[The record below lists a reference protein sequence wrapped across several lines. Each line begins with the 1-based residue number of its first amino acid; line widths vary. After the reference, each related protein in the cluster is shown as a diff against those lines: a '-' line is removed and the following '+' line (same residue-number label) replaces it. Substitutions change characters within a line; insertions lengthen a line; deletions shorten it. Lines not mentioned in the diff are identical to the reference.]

1 MIVAQSLVAGYD
13 HLMVLKSVSL
23 HVEPQ
28 EVVAII
34 GSNGAGKSTLLLS
47 LMGIVSP
54 LAGRIVFEGEELQK
68 LPVEKRV
75 ELGCVLVPEG
85 RRVFSTMTVREN
97 LEMGAYSRLHSGRR
111 LEVKESLNWIFS
123 LFPILA
129 QRQMQ
134 LAGTLSG
141 GEQQM
146 LAIGRALMT
155 RPKLLMLDEPSLGV
169 APLVVSAIFKTIKNL
184 QASGL
189 AILIVEQNA
198 RRVLQIADRG
208 YVIETGRFILEGTSQ
223 ELLANSDVERSYL
236 GKDYRAI
243 NE

>member
-1 MIVAQSLVAGYD
+1 MIAVQSLVAGYGR
-13 HLMVLKSVSL
+13 LTVLKSVSL
-23 HVEPQ
+23 HVGPQ
-28 EVVAII
+28 EIVAII

-47 LMGIVSP
+47 LMGIVATM
-54 LAGRIVFEGEELQK
+54 AGKIFFAGEDLTK

-85 RRVFSTMTVREN
+85 RRVFSAMTVREN
-97 LEMGAYSRLHSGRR
+97 LEMGAYSHLLSRKR
-111 LEVKESLNWIFS
+111 LEVKKSLDWIFS

-129 QRQMQ
+129 QRQAQ

-155 RPKLLMLDEPSLGV
+155 CPKLLMLDEPSLGV
-169 APLVVSAIFKTIKNL
+169 APLVVNAIFKTIKDL
-184 QASGL
+184 QESGI

-208 YVIETGRFILEGTSQ
+208 YVMETGRFILEGTSQ

-236 GKDYRAI
+236 GKDYRVI